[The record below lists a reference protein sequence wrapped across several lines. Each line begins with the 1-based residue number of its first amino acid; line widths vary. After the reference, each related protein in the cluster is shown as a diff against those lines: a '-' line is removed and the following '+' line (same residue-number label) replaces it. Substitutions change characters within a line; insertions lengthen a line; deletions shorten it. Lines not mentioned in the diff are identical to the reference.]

1 MNERHALLH
10 LIAIG
15 GTTAPRRALLRELGS
30 ACAVLEAG
38 VAAWRAA
45 GLDARQCRDLS
56 APFSPPDETLHW
68 FDGGAQRHLV
78 GFADA
83 DYPPLLREIAE
94 PPLALFVAGNPIY
107 LWHPALAIVGSRMPS
122 AGGLDNARA
131 FAAACVRSG
140 LAVTSGLAA
149 GIDGAAHRA
158 ALDAGGLTVAVLG
171 TGIDVPYPARHAELH
186 RDIEHHGVLV
196 SEYPPGTPPRRG
208 NFPARNRIIAGLALG
223 TLVVEAA
230 LRSGALITA
239 RLAAESGRE
248 VFAIPGSIHNPMARG
263 CHHLIRQGAAL
274 VEDAGEIIES
284 LAPLAAELGRH
295 LRKRLHAG
303 SAETAMPA
311 ATPAQEP
318 EHAEARRIW
327 QALGHDPVTLE
338 HLAQRTGL
346 TAATLS
352 SALLMLE
359 LDGWITSAHGRYTR
373 RAK

>member
-10 LIAIG
+10 LLAIG

-30 ACAVLEAG
+30 ARAVLEAG
-38 VAAWRAA
+38 PSTWRAA
-45 GLDARQCRDLS
+45 GLDARQCQALS
-56 APFSPPDETLHW
+56 APYSPPDDVLRW
-68 FDGGAQRHLV
+68 FDGGAQRQLV
-78 GFADA
+78 GVADA

-122 AGGLDNARA
+122 AGGLDSARA
-131 FAAACVRSG
+131 FAAASVRSG

-171 TGIDVPYPARHAELH
+171 TGIDIPYPARHADLH
-186 RDIEHHGVLV
+186 REIERHGVLV

-208 NFPARNRIIAGLALG
+208 HFPARNRIIAGLALG
-223 TLVVEAA
+223 TLVIEAA

-263 CHHLIRQGAAL
+263 CHRLIRQGAAL

-284 LAPLAAELGRH
+284 LAPLAAQLGQH
-295 LRKRLHAG
+295 LHERLHAD
-303 SAETAMPA
+303 SAAVAMPA

-318 EHAEARRIW
+318 VHAEARRIW

-338 HLAQRTGL
+338 HLAQRTRL
-346 TAATLS
+346 TVATLS

-359 LDGWITSAHGRYTR
+359 LDGWITSAHGRYAR
-373 RAK
+373 KSK

>member
-1 MNERHALLH
+1 VR
-10 LIAIG
+10 
-15 GTTAPRRALLRELGS
+15 
-30 ACAVLEAG
+30 
-38 VAAWRAA
+38 
-45 GLDARQCRDLS
+45 
-56 APFSPPDETLHW
+56 W
-68 FDGGAQRHLV
+68 FDGGAQRQLV

-94 PPLALFVAGNPIY
+94 PPLALFIAGDPTL
-107 LWHPALAIVGSRMPS
+107 LWHPALAIVGSRLPS

-131 FAAACVRSG
+131 FAAACARAG

-149 GIDGAAHRA
+149 GIDGAAHHA

-171 TGIDVPYPARHAELH
+171 TGIDVPYPAQHAQLH
-186 RDIEHHGVLV
+186 HEIEHHGVLV

-284 LAPLAAELGRH
+284 LAPLAATLGQHVRA
-295 LRKRLHAG
+295 RLHAG
-303 SAETAMPA
+303 SAQTAAP
-311 ATPAQEP
+311 ATPAREP
-318 EHAEARRIW
+318 QPPEARRIW
-327 QALGHDPVTLE
+327 QALGYDPVTLE
-338 HLAQRTGL
+338 QLAQRTGL
-346 TAATLS
+346 GAAALS
-352 SALLMLE
+352 SALLLLE
-359 LDGWITSAHGRYTR
+359 LDGWITSAHGRYAR
-373 RAK
+373 RRT